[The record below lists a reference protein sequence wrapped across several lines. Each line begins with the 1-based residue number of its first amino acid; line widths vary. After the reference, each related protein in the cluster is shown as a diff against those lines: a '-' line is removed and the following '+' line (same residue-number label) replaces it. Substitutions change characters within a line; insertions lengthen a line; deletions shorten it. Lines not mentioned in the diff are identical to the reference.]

1 MYHLATIF
9 PGVRRVRIPLSR
21 DQLMLLMMA
30 TNLIFLA
37 IDIYLAH
44 LISGT
49 IVPNEWIPI
58 VFGIVGGVL
67 LLIAGAIA
75 IKYRTPA
82 SIIATVTFS
91 VSIVVGLLGAYFHL
105 LRGIMPTAPVGERVT
120 IDLLV
125 WAPPILGPLM
135 FAMVGV
141 LGISAAWREDP
152 TDSGRLILWGN
163 TRLQLPYPKTQA
175 YFYIVGM
182 AGLATVISAVLDH
195 ARADFSNPWLWI
207 HSIIGVFS
215 TTVAVTLGAI
225 NKPTRADLITYFV
238 AMLLLIVVGVV
249 GFLLHVSTNL
259 IADGTIVLERFIR
272 GAPFMAP
279 LLFANVGM
287 IGLIALLDPAE
298 PQTKS

>member
-1 MYHLATIF
+1 MYHLATIL

-30 TNLIFLA
+30 TNLLFLA
-37 IDIYLAH
+37 VDIYLAH
-44 LISGT
+44 MISGT

-58 VFGIVGGVL
+58 VFGVIGGIL
-67 LLIAGAIA
+67 LLIAGLIA
-75 IKYRTPA
+75 IKFRTLA
-82 SIIATVTFS
+82 SIIATLTFA
-91 VSIVVGLLGAYFHL
+91 VSIGVGLLGAYFHL
-105 LRGIMPTAPVGERVT
+105 VRGILPTAPMGERVS

-135 FAMVGV
+135 FAMVGT
-141 LGISAAWREDP
+141 LGLSAVWREEP
-152 TDSGRLILWGN
+152 PDSGRLTLWGS

-182 AGLATVISAVLDH
+182 AILATVISSVLDH
-195 ARADFSNPWLWI
+195 ARTNFSNPWLWI
-207 HSIIGVFS
+207 PTIAGIFG
-215 TTVAVTLGAI
+215 TAVAVTLGAI
-225 NKPTRADLITYFV
+225 NKPTRADLITYFA
-238 AMLLLIVVGVV
+238 AMVLLILVGIV
-249 GFLLHVSTNL
+249 GFLLHVNVNL

-279 LLFANVGM
+279 LLFANVGT

-298 PQTKS
+298 PQA